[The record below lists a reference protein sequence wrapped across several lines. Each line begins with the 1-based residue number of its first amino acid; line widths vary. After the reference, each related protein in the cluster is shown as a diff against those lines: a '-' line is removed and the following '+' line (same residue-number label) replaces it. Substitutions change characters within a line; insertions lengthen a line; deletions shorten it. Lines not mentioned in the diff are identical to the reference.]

1 LLFRW
6 SIALCAAFAAAVTAV
21 TSVPAGAACGPSG
34 FAYAGVQGPARSHGI
49 SAVLTSLHVPAVENG
64 HVAGWVGVGAPGEGP
79 GGSNEWL
86 QVGLNSVP
94 GTGNRLYYEVVR
106 PGLPTRYVEVDADVA
121 SDRPLR
127 VAVLETV
134 AVRGAWRVWV
144 DGRAVTPPIW
154 LPGSHGALTSMAM
167 GESWDG
173 GRPSCNRYVYR
184 FEGVSVAQAQGG
196 SWSTVRDPAVHADPG
211 YRLERRAQGSF
222 VASTTRPLPPSRLP
236 ESRP

>member
-1 LLFRW
+1 LFVRW
-6 SIALCAAFAAAVTAV
+6 GIALCAAAVVAVTVV

-34 FAYAGVQGPARSHGI
+34 YAYAGVQGPDRARGI
-49 SAVLTSLHVPAVENG
+49 SAVLTSLRVPAVENG
-64 HVAGWVGVGAPGEGP
+64 HVAGWVGVGAPGQGP

-86 QVGLNSVP
+86 QVGLSSLP

-106 PGLPTRYVEVDADVA
+106 PGLPPRYAEIDADVA

-134 AVRGAWRVWV
+134 AIRGAWRVWV
-144 DGRAVTPPIW
+144 DGRAVTPAIW
-154 LPGSHGALTSMAM
+154 LPGSHDALTAMAM

-184 FEGVSVAQAQGG
+184 FDRLAVAQAQGG
-196 SWSTVRDPAVHADPG
+196 AWSAMRDPAVLADPG
-211 YRLERRAQGSF
+211 YRLERRAQTSF
-222 VASTTRPLPPSRLP
+222 VASATRPLPPSRLP
-236 ESRP
+236 QSGR